1 MEILRKNV
9 KKFALCF
16 LFIGLLLGSFFWPTR
31 ETTWETLDVAIFKF
45 LNGTLEGSRSLQTF
59 WALLN
64 HKKADL
70 VEDAVFL
77 AFFIIA
83 IISAPR
89 SERLRRA
96 AQFIFTILV
105 AGSIIYFVNRIF
117 LREHI
122 LIPRMSP
129 SLVVTPCIRV
139 SQELPWLLVKDET
152 LASFPGDHAT
162 TLLLFATFYT
172 FFAGWRLGKYAC
184 LYAAFR
190 MLPRLFLGA
199 HWLSDIIVGSG
210 SLVLFFVALTL
221 CTPFHHWIIAG
232 IERGLLICKNGW
244 LIIVKK
250 KRSHEV

>member
-16 LFIGLLLGSFFWPTR
+16 LFIGLLLGSFFWPT
-31 ETTWETLDVAIFKF
+31 WETLDVAVFKF
-45 LNGTLEGSRSLQTF
+45 LNGMMEGNRPLQMF
-59 WALLN
+59 WAFLN

-77 AFFIIA
+77 TFFIIA
-83 IISAPR
+83 ITSAPR
-89 SERLRRA
+89 DERLRRS
-96 AQFIFTILV
+96 AQFIFCILV

-129 SLVVTPCIRV
+129 SLVVTPCVRV

-162 TLLLFATFYT
+162 TLILFATFYT

-184 LYAAFR
+184 LYATFR
-190 MLPRLFLGA
+190 MLPRLVLGA

-210 SLVLFFVALTL
+210 SLVLFFVALML
-221 CTPFHHWIIAG
+221 CTPFHQWIISG
-232 IERGLLICKNGW
+232 IERGLLIFKNRW
-244 LIIVKK
+244 SLILKK
-250 KRSHEV
+250 NEVS